1 MSERNFESLRVW
13 QNARNL
19 VNSIYDL
26 MEHNKDW
33 GFKDQIQRAAV
44 SIMNNIAEG
53 YESGSDAKY
62 VNFLNI
68 SKGSCSEVRSMLYL
82 CIDRDFCTQEQFD
95 DLKSQT
101 IQISQQRSPHI
112 NILRQYICY
121 LIVYYFSV
129 SLQRINVSAPEPP
142 VRSAQC
148 FLRKER
154 PAPCL

>member
-1 MSERNFESLRVW
+1 MPERNFESLRVW

-26 MEHNKDW
+26 MENNKDW

-95 DLKSQT
+95 DMKNQT
-101 IQISQQRSPHI
+101 IQISQQLYKLI
-112 NILRQYICY
+112 EY
-121 LIVYYFSV
+121 LG
-129 SLQRINVSAPEPP
+129 
-142 VRSAQC
+142 
-148 FLRKER
+148 KK
-154 PAPCL
+154 